1 MLVTLG
7 KAIVAVGVA
16 VAGATQ
22 YKGKKNPNWSNI
34 HW

>member
-1 MLVTLG
+1 MLVVLG

-16 VAGATQ
+16 VAGAKQ
-22 YKGKKNPNWSNI
+22 YTGKKNPSWSNI